1 MRAVALVDRG
11 MGDGG
16 HLATRRLGSGRHVV
30 WVAGE
35 VLERMEV
42 VGRVSRLKLLNSLVV
57 RWRIDVDV
65 DPLIHHLVALYI
77 HSSPLAS
84 LMTILIR
91 IRVDQSETRVE
102 ATSTSFGPVPKR
114 QVDQNDEADDDSRG
128 IIQMSSTSVNMRVA
142 QMGHNRTRESKIGR
156 KSFVPDREL
165 YRVPS
170 SDSNKGLVDE
180 PMEESPGPV
189 PVAPIVLTY
198 IQNRKT
204 ERASVVSSRW
214 REAKRDGNEG
224 IIHKDRSASPFI
236 CRYQIG
242 SFSISPKNNDLP
254 CQPIV
259 LSKASVNQ
267 PNLRCQTCR
276 A

>member
-1 MRAVALVDRG
+1 
-11 MGDGG
+11 
-16 HLATRRLGSGRHVV
+16 
-30 WVAGE
+30 
-35 VLERMEV
+35 
-42 VGRVSRLKLLNSLVV
+42 
-57 RWRIDVDV
+57 
-65 DPLIHHLVALYI
+65 
-77 HSSPLAS
+77 
-84 LMTILIR
+84 
-91 IRVDQSETRVE
+91 
-102 ATSTSFGPVPKR
+102 
-114 QVDQNDEADDDSRG
+114 
-128 IIQMSSTSVNMRVA
+128 MSSTSVNMRVA
-142 QMGHNRTRESKIGR
+142 QMDHNRTRESKIGR
-156 KSFVPDREL
+156 ESLSVLTRGGKGRSFVPDREP

-180 PMEESPGPV
+180 PMEESSGPV

-224 IIHKDRSASPFI
+224 MIHKDRFASPLI

-242 SFSISPKNNDLP
+242 SFSISPKSNDRP
-254 CQPIV
+254 RQSIV
-259 LSKASVNQ
+259 LINASVNR